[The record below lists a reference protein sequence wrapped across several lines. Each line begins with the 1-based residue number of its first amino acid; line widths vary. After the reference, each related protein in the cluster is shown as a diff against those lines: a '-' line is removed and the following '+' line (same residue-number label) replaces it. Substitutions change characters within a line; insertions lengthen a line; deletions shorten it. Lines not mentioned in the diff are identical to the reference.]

1 MSNLISDYNYI
12 EYLIL
17 MLLTSGLGLSIR
29 YTLGYTKQSWV
40 MTAHH
45 TLTYCLLP
53 TITMTIT
60 ALISGNL
67 ALSLGMIGALS
78 IVRFRNPV
86 KSPLELVLFFAL
98 IKKYLSNKLLF
109 IFLALSPTLIMFSF
123 NDLGGYQRL
132 DALSITAILIHALI
146 SQKYYEKKIDL
157 NFYQK
162 ILFYFIFPFIFI
174 SILFHEIQLFS
185 LPFHFFVTWNILK
198 ENFFSIVKRYLIFL
212 IPIYLVFFIYPDSE
226 SIILMEKNI
235 GERGIYSSAFLFHTK
250 NIGLVHYLNEIN
262 INILNINNFKMHL
275 LMILLAT
282 TPFVLI
288 LLYFNKL
295 NLLTSDNEINYKF
308 IFFVTFPYLAG
319 LLIGDFGRWIN
330 IMSFTAF
337 GYMSQFPLKG
347 KLNDF
352 KLFSDEIY
360 KFIVNFILLSLTI
373 FYLFFIRIPHCCNL
387 EKLNINLYGGI
398 VNKGISI
405 INVLFNSEEGGLF
418 DLDAR
423 FK

>member
-1 MSNLISDYNYI
+1 MNMNYKFTNNHLFI
-12 EYLIL
+12 FLLLFVLLMFSSIFVLSYLKIVNIWSFSQAHVNYSEGFIKRGLFGTL
-17 MLLTSGLGLSIR
+17 MFFFEEKF
-29 YTLGYTKQSWV
+29 Y
-40 MTAHH
+40 
-45 TLTYCLLP
+45 LP
-53 TITMTIT
+53 TKIFFSTFFIFFY
-60 ALISGNL
+60 
-67 ALSLGMIGALS
+67 LSNI
-78 IVRFRNPV
+78 F
-86 KSPLELVLFFAL
+86 LFFAL

>member
-1 MSNLISDYNYI
+1 MNYKFTNNHLFI
-12 EYLIL
+12 FLLLFVLLMFSSIFVLSYLKIVNIWSFSQAHVNYSEGFIKRGLFGTL
-17 MLLTSGLGLSIR
+17 MFFFEEKF
-29 YTLGYTKQSWV
+29 Y
-40 MTAHH
+40 
-45 TLTYCLLP
+45 LP
-53 TITMTIT
+53 TKIFFSSFFMFFYLLNI
-60 ALISGNL
+60 
-67 ALSLGMIGALS
+67 
-78 IVRFRNPV
+78 F
-86 KSPLELVLFFAL
+86 LFFAL

-132 DALSITAILIHALI
+132 DVLSIAAILIHALI

-198 ENFFSIVKRYLIFL
+198 DNFFSIIKRYLIFL
-212 IPIYLVFFIYPDSE
+212 IPIYLVFFIYPDPE

-235 GERGIYSSAFLFHTK
+235 GGRGIYSSALLFHTK
-250 NIGLVHYLNEIN
+250 NIGLVHYLHEIN
-262 INILNINNFKMHL
+262 INILNINNLKMHL

-282 TPFVLI
+282 TPFILI

-295 NLLTSDNEINYKF
+295 NLLISDNEINYKF
-308 IFFVTFPYLAG
+308 IFFVTFPFLAG

-337 GYMSQFPLKG
+337 GYMSQFPLKF

-352 KLFSDEIY
+352 KLFNDEIY

-405 INVLFNSEEGGLF
+405 INVLFNSEEGGLY

>member
-1 MSNLISDYNYI
+1 MNYKFTNNHLFI
-12 EYLIL
+12 FLLLFVLLMFSSIFVLSYLKIVNIWSFSQAHVNYSEGFIKRGLFGTL
-17 MLLTSGLGLSIR
+17 MFFFEEKF
-29 YTLGYTKQSWV
+29 Y
-40 MTAHH
+40 
-45 TLTYCLLP
+45 LP
-53 TITMTIT
+53 TKIFFSSFFMFFYFLNI
-60 ALISGNL
+60 
-67 ALSLGMIGALS
+67 
-78 IVRFRNPV
+78 F
-86 KSPLELVLFFAL
+86 LFFAL

-132 DALSITAILIHALI
+132 DVLSIAAILIHALI

-198 ENFFSIVKRYLIFL
+198 DNFFSIIKRYLIFL
-212 IPIYLVFFIYPDSE
+212 IPIYLVFFIYPDPE

-235 GERGIYSSAFLFHTK
+235 GGRGIYSSALLFHTK
-250 NIGLVHYLNEIN
+250 NIGLVHYLHEIN
-262 INILNINNFKMHL
+262 INILNINNLKMHL

-282 TPFVLI
+282 TPFILI

-295 NLLTSDNEINYKF
+295 NLLISDNEINYKF
-308 IFFVTFPYLAG
+308 IFFVTFPFLAG

-337 GYMSQFPLKG
+337 GYMSQFPLKF

-352 KLFSDEIY
+352 KLFNDEIY

-405 INVLFNSEEGGLF
+405 INVLFNSEEGGLY

>member
-1 MSNLISDYNYI
+1 MNYKFTNNHLFI
-12 EYLIL
+12 FLLLFVLLMFSSIFVLSYLKIVNIWSFSQAHVNYSEGFIKRGLFGTL
-17 MLLTSGLGLSIR
+17 MFFFEEKF
-29 YTLGYTKQSWV
+29 Y
-40 MTAHH
+40 
-45 TLTYCLLP
+45 LP
-53 TITMTIT
+53 TKIFFSSFFMFFYLLNI
-60 ALISGNL
+60 
-67 ALSLGMIGALS
+67 
-78 IVRFRNPV
+78 F
-86 KSPLELVLFFAL
+86 LFFAL

-132 DALSITAILIHALI
+132 DVLSIAAILIHALI

-198 ENFFSIVKRYLIFL
+198 DNFFSIIKRYLIFL
-212 IPIYLVFFIYPDSE
+212 IPIYLVFFIYPDPE

-235 GERGIYSSAFLFHTK
+235 GGRGIYSSALLFHTK
-250 NIGLVHYLNEIN
+250 NIGLVHYLHEIN
-262 INILNINNFKMHL
+262 INILNINNLKMHL

-282 TPFVLI
+282 TPFILI

-295 NLLTSDNEINYKF
+295 NLLISDNEINYKF
-308 IFFVTFPYLAG
+308 IFFVTFPFLAG

-337 GYMSQFPLKG
+337 GYMSQFPLKF

-352 KLFSDEIY
+352 KLFNDEIY

-405 INVLFNSEEGGLF
+405 INVFFNSEEGGLY

>member
-1 MSNLISDYNYI
+1 MNYKFTNNHLFI
-12 EYLIL
+12 FLLLFVLLMFSSIFVLSYLKIVNIWSFSQAHVNYSEGFIKRGLFGTL
-17 MLLTSGLGLSIR
+17 MFFFEEKF
-29 YTLGYTKQSWV
+29 Y
-40 MTAHH
+40 
-45 TLTYCLLP
+45 LP
-53 TITMTIT
+53 TKIFFSSFFMFFYLLNI
-60 ALISGNL
+60 
-67 ALSLGMIGALS
+67 
-78 IVRFRNPV
+78 F
-86 KSPLELVLFFAL
+86 LFFAL

-132 DALSITAILIHALI
+132 DVLSIAAILIHALI

-198 ENFFSIVKRYLIFL
+198 DNFFSIIKRYLIFL
-212 IPIYLVFFIYPDSE
+212 IPIYLVFFIYPDPE

-235 GERGIYSSAFLFHTK
+235 GERGIYSSALLFHTK
-250 NIGLVHYLNEIN
+250 NIGLVHYLHEIN
-262 INILNINNFKMHL
+262 INILNINNLKMHL

-282 TPFVLI
+282 TPFILI

-295 NLLTSDNEINYKF
+295 NLLISDNEINYKF
-308 IFFVTFPYLAG
+308 IFFVTFPFLAG

-337 GYMSQFPLKG
+337 GYMSQFPLKF

-352 KLFSDEIY
+352 KLFNDEIY

-405 INVLFNSEEGGLF
+405 INVLFNSEEGGLY

>member
-1 MSNLISDYNYI
+1 MNYKFTNNHLFI
-12 EYLIL
+12 FLLLFVLLMFSSIFVLSYLKIVNIWSFSQAHVNYSEGFIKRGLFGTL
-17 MLLTSGLGLSIR
+17 MFFFEE
-29 YTLGYTKQSWV
+29 KFN
-40 MTAHH
+40 
-45 TLTYCLLP
+45 LP
-53 TITMTIT
+53 TKIFFSSFFMFFYLLNI
-60 ALISGNL
+60 
-67 ALSLGMIGALS
+67 
-78 IVRFRNPV
+78 F
-86 KSPLELVLFFAL
+86 LFFAL

-132 DALSITAILIHALI
+132 DVLSIAAILIHALI

-198 ENFFSIVKRYLIFL
+198 DNFFSIIKRYLIFL
-212 IPIYLVFFIYPDSE
+212 IPIYLVFFIYPDPE

-235 GERGIYSSAFLFHTK
+235 GGRGIYSSALLFHTK
-250 NIGLVHYLNEIN
+250 NIGLVHYLHEIN
-262 INILNINNFKMHL
+262 INILNINNLKMHL

-282 TPFVLI
+282 TPFILI

-295 NLLTSDNEINYKF
+295 NLLISDNEINYKF
-308 IFFVTFPYLAG
+308 IFFVTFPFLAG

-337 GYMSQFPLKG
+337 GYMSQFPLKF

-352 KLFSDEIY
+352 KLFNDEIY

-405 INVLFNSEEGGLF
+405 INVLFNSEEGGLY

>member
-1 MSNLISDYNYI
+1 MNYKFTNNHLFI
-12 EYLIL
+12 FLLLFVLLMFSSIFVLSYLKIVNIWSFSQAHVNYSEGFIKRGLFGTL
-17 MLLTSGLGLSIR
+17 MFFFEEKF
-29 YTLGYTKQSWV
+29 Y
-40 MTAHH
+40 
-45 TLTYCLLP
+45 LP
-53 TITMTIT
+53 TKIFFSSFFMFFYLLNI
-60 ALISGNL
+60 
-67 ALSLGMIGALS
+67 
-78 IVRFRNPV
+78 F
-86 KSPLELVLFFAL
+86 LFFAL

-132 DALSITAILIHALI
+132 DVLSIAAILIHALI

-198 ENFFSIVKRYLIFL
+198 DNFFSIIKRYLIFL
-212 IPIYLVFFIYPDSE
+212 IPTYLVFFIYPDPE

-235 GERGIYSSAFLFHTK
+235 GGRGIYSSALLFHTK
-250 NIGLVHYLNEIN
+250 NIGLVHYLHEIN
-262 INILNINNFKMHL
+262 INILNINNLKMHL

-282 TPFVLI
+282 TPFILI

-295 NLLTSDNEINYKF
+295 NLLISDNEINYKF
-308 IFFVTFPYLAG
+308 IFFVTFPFLAG

-337 GYMSQFPLKG
+337 GYMSQFPLKF

-352 KLFSDEIY
+352 KLFNDEIY

-405 INVLFNSEEGGLF
+405 INVLFNSEEGGLY

>member
-1 MSNLISDYNYI
+1 MNYKFTNNHLFI
-12 EYLIL
+12 FLLLFVLLMFSSIFVLSYLKIVNIWSFSQAHVNYSEGFIKRGLFGTL
-17 MLLTSGLGLSIR
+17 MFFFEEKF
-29 YTLGYTKQSWV
+29 Y
-40 MTAHH
+40 
-45 TLTYCLLP
+45 LP
-53 TITMTIT
+53 TKIFFSSFFMFFYLLNI
-60 ALISGNL
+60 
-67 ALSLGMIGALS
+67 
-78 IVRFRNPV
+78 F
-86 KSPLELVLFFAL
+86 LFFAL

-132 DALSITAILIHALI
+132 DVLSIAAILIHALI

-198 ENFFSIVKRYLIFL
+198 DNFFSIIKRYLIFL
-212 IPIYLVFFIYPDSE
+212 IPIYLVFFIYPDPE

-235 GERGIYSSAFLFHTK
+235 GGRGIYSSALLFHTK
-250 NIGLVHYLNEIN
+250 NIGLVHYLHEIN
-262 INILNINNFKMHL
+262 INILNINNLKMHL

-282 TPFVLI
+282 TPFILI

-295 NLLTSDNEINYKF
+295 NLLISDNEINYKF
-308 IFFVTFPYLAG
+308 IFFVTFPFLAG

-337 GYMSQFPLKG
+337 GYMSQFPLKF

-352 KLFSDEIY
+352 KLFNDEIY

-373 FYLFFIRIPHCCNL
+373 FYLFL
-387 EKLNINLYGGI
+387 
-398 VNKGISI
+398 
-405 INVLFNSEEGGLF
+405 
-418 DLDAR
+418 
-423 FK
+423 

>member
-1 MSNLISDYNYI
+1 MNMNYKFTNNHLFI
-12 EYLIL
+12 FLLLFVLLMFSSIFVLSYLKIVNIWSFSQAHVNYSEGFIKRGLFGTL
-17 MLLTSGLGLSIR
+17 MFFFEEKF
-29 YTLGYTKQSWV
+29 Y
-40 MTAHH
+40 
-45 TLTYCLLP
+45 LP
-53 TITMTIT
+53 TKIFFSTFFMFFY
-60 ALISGNL
+60 
-67 ALSLGMIGALS
+67 LSNI
-78 IVRFRNPV
+78 F
-86 KSPLELVLFFAL
+86 LFFAL

>member
-1 MSNLISDYNYI
+1 MFSSIFVLSYLKIVNIWSFSQAHVNYSEGFI
-12 EYLIL
+12 KRGLFGTL
-17 MLLTSGLGLSIR
+17 MFFFEEKF
-29 YTLGYTKQSWV
+29 Y
-40 MTAHH
+40 
-45 TLTYCLLP
+45 LP
-53 TITMTIT
+53 TKIFFSSFFMFFYLLNI
-60 ALISGNL
+60 
-67 ALSLGMIGALS
+67 
-78 IVRFRNPV
+78 F
-86 KSPLELVLFFAL
+86 LFFAL

-132 DALSITAILIHALI
+132 DVLSIAAILIHALI

-198 ENFFSIVKRYLIFL
+198 DNFFSIIKRYLIFL
-212 IPIYLVFFIYPDSE
+212 IPIYLVFFIYPDPE

-235 GERGIYSSAFLFHTK
+235 GGRGIYSSALLFHTK
-250 NIGLVHYLNEIN
+250 NIGLVHYLHEIN
-262 INILNINNFKMHL
+262 INILNINNLKMHL

-282 TPFVLI
+282 TPFILI

-295 NLLTSDNEINYKF
+295 NLLISDNEINYKF
-308 IFFVTFPYLAG
+308 IFFVTFPFLAG

-337 GYMSQFPLKG
+337 GYMSQFPLKF

-352 KLFSDEIY
+352 KLFNDEIY

-405 INVLFNSEEGGLF
+405 INVLFNSEEGGLY